1 MSEERTPRA
10 EPGPPDRWEIRVEG
24 HPSDRW
30 ADWLGGMTVTPGDDG
45 CTILAGQIV
54 DQAALH
60 GLLKRLRDLGVPI
73 VRSPASNRL
82 PPDGTGE
89 KVGTS

>member
-30 ADWLGGMTVTPGDDG
+30 ADWLEGMTVTPGDDG

-73 VRSPASNRL
+73 VSVARVESSTAGRNRRE
-82 PPDGTGE
+82 G
-89 KVGTS
+89 GTS